1 MNKEEY
7 VKFIENNAEAD
18 QNVEILSN
26 LCAVIDI
33 LIDKNICTNEEYKKK
48 REKNVF
54 FVLTSWL

>member
-33 LIDKNICTNEEYKKK
+33 LIDKNICTNEDYKKK
-48 REKNVF
+48 R
-54 FVLTSWL
+54 